1 MRRPPE
7 RSRPTKSDEL
17 IQSVAPL
24 AARMAELSRMAVR
37 QYTPI
42 VEEILRTGSR
52 DVRHIE
58 WALDGLLDFCFSDP
72 ASAARG

>member
-1 MRRPPE
+1 MRRRLK
-7 RSRPTKSDEL
+7 RSRSTTGDEL
-17 IQSVAPL
+17 IQSIAPL
-24 AARMAELSRMAVR
+24 AARMAELNRMAVT

-42 VEEILRTGSR
+42 VEEILRTGTR
-52 DVRHIE
+52 DVGHIE